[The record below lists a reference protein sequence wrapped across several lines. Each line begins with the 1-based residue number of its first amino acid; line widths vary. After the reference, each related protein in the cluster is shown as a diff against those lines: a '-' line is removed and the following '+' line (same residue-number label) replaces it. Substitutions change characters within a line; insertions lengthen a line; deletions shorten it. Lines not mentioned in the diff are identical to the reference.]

1 MPPLIEKW
9 NQLRDTDKDLFPLL
23 EVGNVPVLL
32 LKVLNV
38 SGYITLHES
47 YLEWLK
53 YKTATPLLYTV
64 YRTRN
69 RKQLGRK

>member
-1 MPPLIEKW
+1 MATLG
-9 NQLRDTDKDLFPLL
+9 TA
-23 EVGNVPVLL
+23 
-32 LKVLNV
+32 
-38 SGYITLHES
+38 STLHWS

-53 YKTATPLLYTV
+53 YKTSKPLLYTV